1 MYRENLRHKSF
12 TRRTAILGAGQLVVF
27 TGLAGRMYQLQ
38 VLESN
43 RYKLQSDEN
52 RINVRLLP
60 PPRGR
65 IFDRFGTLLAGN
77 RENYRVLVVVENMP
91 DVERTLAVLSRLIPL
106 DEADLQRIRRDVA
119 KRRRFVPVT
128 VREHLDWREVARLQ
142 VHAPDLPGIA
152 IDVGQSREYVYG
164 NQAAHVLGYVAIVA
178 EEELTGDPLL
188 SLPSFRIGKDGVEKA
203 NEEWLRGK
211 AGTSQLEVNAVGR
224 IRRELSRKE
233 GVPGRDVHLT
243 IDMRL
248 QAFMHDRIAGETS
261 ASAVVIDVD
270 RGDILAMASKPTFDP
285 NQFAKGEFSTE
296 TWRSLV
302 HDPLAPMTNKAIS
315 GTYAPGST
323 FKIAVTLAALE
334 NGAVDPNNKVF
345 CRGFTQLGRAR
356 FHCWKKHGHGWVNLI
371 EALQK
376 SCDVFFYDLARR
388 TGIDKIAAMAN
399 KLGLGHALGIEVP
412 GERDGLI
419 PTRGWKLAMKGVKW
433 QKGETLIAGIGQGF
447 ILVTPLQLA
456 VMTAR
461 VANGG
466 YAVTP
471 RLIQGALGD
480 SSAGRE
486 LPSLGL
492 SEASLKLVRDGMN
505 RVTNHPRGTAFRARI
520 RRKGME
526 MAGKT
531 GTSQVR
537 RISKYERDTRVLKN
551 EERPWIER
559 DHALFV
565 GYAPVDNPRYAVAVV
580 VEHGG
585 GGSKV
590 AAPIARDL
598 LIETQ
603 KRDPTGESERDWIAT
618 AVEPADQS

>member
-12 TRRTAILGAGQLVVF
+12 SRRTAILGAGQLTVF
-27 TGLAGRMYQLQ
+27 AVLVGRMYQLQ
-38 VLESN
+38 VLESD
-43 RYKLQSDEN
+43 RYKLQADEN

-77 RENYRVLVVVENMP
+77 RENYQVFVVAENTP
-91 DVERTLAVLSRLIPL
+91 DVERTLKMLGRHIPL
-106 DEADLQRIRRDVA
+106 DDKELQRIRRDIA
-119 KRRRFVPVT
+119 KRRPFVPAT
-128 VREHLDWREVARLQ
+128 VRENLDWREVAKLQ
-142 VHAPDLPGIA
+142 VHAPDLPGIS
-152 IDVGQSREYVYG
+152 IDVGQSREYVYDA
-164 NQAAHVLGYVAIVA
+164 QAAHVLGYVAIVA
-178 EEELTGDPLL
+178 EEELTGEPLL
-188 SLPSFRIGKDGVEKA
+188 SLPGFRIGKDGIEKA
-203 NEEWLRGK
+203 YEEQLRGK
-211 AGTSQLEVNAVGR
+211 AGSSQLEVNAVGR
-224 IRRELSRKE
+224 SRRELSRVE
-233 GVPGRDVHLT
+233 GLPGRDVHLT

-248 QAFMHDRIAGETS
+248 QSFMHDRIADETS

-285 NQFAKGEFSTE
+285 NQFAKGELSDDM
-296 TWRSLV
+296 WSSLV
-302 HDPLAPMTNKAIS
+302 RNPLAPLTNKAIS
-315 GTYAPGST
+315 GNYAPGST
-323 FKIAVTLAALE
+323 FKIVVALAALE
-334 NGAVDPNNKVF
+334 NGLVDPNNKIF
-345 CRGFTQLGRAR
+345 CRGYTTLGRAK
-356 FHCWKKHGHGWVNLI
+356 FHCWKKHGHGWVNLV
-371 EALQK
+371 EGLQK
-376 SCDVFFYDLARR
+376 SCDIFFYDLARR
-388 TGIDKIAAMAN
+388 VGIDKIAEMAN
-399 KLGLGHALGIEVP
+399 KLGLGQALGIEVP
-412 GERDGLI
+412 GERNGLI
-419 PTRGWKLAMKGVKW
+419 PTRGWKLAMTGVKW

-447 ILVTPLQLA
+447 ILATPLQLA

-466 YAVTP
+466 FAVKP
-471 RLIQGALGD
+471 RLVQGALED
-480 SSAGRE
+480 SSVGHE

-492 SEASLKLVRDGMN
+492 SESALRLVRQGMS

-520 RRKGME
+520 PHKGME

-537 RISKYERDTRVLKN
+537 RISKHERDTRVLKN
-551 EERPWIER
+551 EERPWIQR

-565 GYAPVDNPRYAVAVV
+565 GYAPVDNPRYAAAVV

-618 AVEPADQS
+618 AVDTTDRS

>member
-1 MYRENLRHKSF
+1 MYRENLRLKSF
-12 TRRTAILGAGQLVVF
+12 TRRTAILGAGQLTVF
-27 TGLAGRMYQLQ
+27 AVLAGRMYQLQ
-38 VLESN
+38 VLESD
-43 RYKLQSDEN
+43 RYKLQADEN

-65 IFDRFGTLLAGN
+65 VFDRFGTLLAGN
-77 RENYRVLVVVENMP
+77 RENYQVFVVAENTP
-91 DVERTLAVLSRLIPL
+91 DVEGTLEVLGRLIPI
-106 DEADLQRIRRDVA
+106 DEKTLKRVRRDVA
-119 KRRRFVPVT
+119 KRRPFVPVN

-142 VHAPDLPGIA
+142 VNAPDLPGIS
-152 IDVGQSREYVYG
+152 IEVGQSREYVYG
-164 NQAAHVLGYVAIVA
+164 AQVSHLLGYVAIVA
-178 EEELTGDPLL
+178 EEELTGEPLL
-188 SLPSFRIGKDGVEKA
+188 SLPGFRIGKDGVEKA

-224 IRRELSRKE
+224 IRRELSRQE
-233 GVPGRDVHLT
+233 GKPGRDVQLT

-248 QAFMHDRIAGETS
+248 QAFLHDRIAGETA
-261 ASAVVIDVD
+261 ASAVIMDVD
-270 RGDILAMASKPTFDP
+270 GGDILAMASKPTYDP
-285 NQFAKGEFSTE
+285 NQFAKGEFSEE
-296 TWRSLV
+296 TWNRLV
-302 HDPLAPMTNKAIS
+302 RDPLSPMSNKAIS

-323 FKIAVTLAALE
+323 FKIVVALAALE
-334 NGAVDPNNKVF
+334 AGMVDPSNKVF
-345 CRGFTQLGRAR
+345 CRGYTQLGRAK
-356 FHCWKKHGHGWVNLI
+356 FHCWKKNGHGWVYLV

-376 SCDVFFYDLARR
+376 SCDIYFYDLAKRI
-388 TGIDKIAAMAN
+388 GIDRIAAMARRF
-399 KLGLGHALGIEVP
+399 GLGKTLGIEIP
-412 GERDGLI
+412 GERKGLI
-419 PTRGWKLAMKGVKW
+419 PTRGWKLAMTGVKW
-433 QKGETLIAGIGQGF
+433 QKGEDLIAGIGQGF
-447 ILVTPLQLA
+447 ILATPLQLA

-471 RLIQGALGD
+471 RLIQGALED
-480 SSAGRE
+480 STAGRE

-492 SEASLKLVRDGMN
+492 SETSLDLVRQGMN

-520 RRKGME
+520 RHKGME

-537 RISKYERDTRVLKN
+537 RISKQERETRVLKN

-585 GGSKV
+585 GGSRV
-590 AAPIARDL
+590 AAPIARDA
-598 LIETQ
+598 LIEAQ

-618 AVEPADQS
+618 TVNPAEQS

>member
-12 TRRTAILGAGQLVVF
+12 TRRTAILGAGQLTVF
-27 TGLAGRMYQLQ
+27 AVLVGRMYHLQ
-38 VLESN
+38 VLESD
-43 RYKLQSDEN
+43 RYKLQADDN

-60 PPRGR
+60 PPRGG
-65 IFDRFGTLLAGN
+65 IFDRFGTLLGGN
-77 RENYRVLVVVENMP
+77 RENYQVLVVAENTP
-91 DVERTLAVLSRLIPL
+91 DVEQTLAALGRLIPL
-106 DEADLQRIRRDVA
+106 DEKDLQRIRRGFA
-119 KRRRFVPVT
+119 KHRPFVPVT
-128 VREHLDWREVARLQ
+128 VRENLDWREVARLQ
-142 VHAPDLPGIA
+142 VNAPDLPGIS

-164 NQAAHVLGYVAIVA
+164 AQAAHVLGYVAIVA
-178 EEELTGDPLL
+178 EEELTGEPLL
-188 SLPSFRIGKDGVEKA
+188 SLPGFRIGKNGVEKA
-203 NEEWLRGK
+203 YEERLRGK
-211 AGTSQLEVNAVGR
+211 AGTTQLEVNAVGR
-224 IRRELSRKE
+224 IRRELSREE

-248 QAFMHDRIAGETS
+248 QSSMHDRIADETS

-285 NQFAKGEFSTE
+285 NQFAKGEFSEDMWNT
-296 TWRSLV
+296 LV

-315 GTYAPGST
+315 GQYAPGST
-323 FKIAVTLAALE
+323 FKIAVALAGLE
-334 NGAVDPNNKVF
+334 SGLIDPNDKTF
-345 CRGFTQLGRAR
+345 CRGFTTLGRAK
-356 FHCWKKHGHGWVNLI
+356 FHCWKKHGHGWVDLV
-371 EALQK
+371 EGMQK
-376 SCDVFFYDLARR
+376 SCDIYFYNLALQI
-388 TGIDKIAAMAN
+388 GIDRIAETAN
-399 KLGLGHALGIEVP
+399 KLGLGHALGIEIP

-419 PTRGWKLAMKGVKW
+419 PTRGWKLAMTGVKW
-433 QKGETLIAGIGQGF
+433 QRGETLIAGIGQGF
-447 ILVTPLQLA
+447 ILATPLQLA

-466 YAVTP
+466 YAVKP
-471 RLIQGALGD
+471 RLIQGALED
-480 SSAGRE
+480 SSVGLE
-486 LPSLGL
+486 LPSLGI
-492 SEASLKLVRDGMN
+492 SEASLKLVREGMT
-505 RVTNHPRGTAFRARI
+505 RVTNHQRGTAFRSRI
-520 RRKGME
+520 RQKGME

-537 RISKYERDTRVLKN
+537 RISKHERDTRVLKN

-565 GYAPVDNPRYAVAVV
+565 GYAPLVNPRYAVAVI

-603 KRDPTGESERDWIAT
+603 KRDPTGESEREWIT
-618 AVEPADQS
+618 AAVGPTDNS

>member
-12 TRRTAILGAGQLVVF
+12 TRRTAILGAGQFAVF
-27 TGLAGRMYQLQ
+27 TVLVGRMYQLQ
-38 VLESN
+38 VLESD
-43 RYKLQSDEN
+43 RYKLQADDN

-65 IFDRFGTLLAGN
+65 IFDRFGTLMGGN
-77 RENYRVLVVVENMP
+77 RENYQVLVVAENTP
-91 DVERTLAVLSRLIPL
+91 DVEQTLAALGRLIPI
-106 DEADLQRIRRDVA
+106 DEKDLLRIRRDVA
-119 KRRRFVPVT
+119 KRRPFVPVA

-142 VHAPDLPGIA
+142 VNAPDLPGIS

-164 NQAAHVLGYVAIVA
+164 VQAAHVLGYVAIVA

-188 SLPSFRIGKDGVEKA
+188 SLPSFRVGKNGVEKA
-203 NEEWLRGK
+203 YEEQLRGK
-211 AGTSQLEVNAVGR
+211 AGTTQLEVNAVGR
-224 IRRELSRKE
+224 IRRELSREE

-243 IDMRL
+243 IDMRV
-248 QAFMHDRIAGETS
+248 QAFMHDRLAGETS

-285 NQFAKGEFSTE
+285 NQFAKGEFSEDMWKT
-296 TWRSLV
+296 LV
-302 HDPLAPMTNKAIS
+302 GDPLAPMTNKAIS
-315 GTYAPGST
+315 GNYAPGST
-323 FKIAVTLAALE
+323 FKIAVALAGLE
-334 NGAVDPNNKVF
+334 SGLVDPNNQVF
-345 CRGFTQLGRAR
+345 CRGFMTLGRAK
-356 FHCWKKHGHGWVNLI
+356 FHCWKKHGHGWVDLV
-371 EALQK
+371 EGLQK
-376 SCDVFFYDLARR
+376 SCDIYFYNLALQI
-388 TGIDKIAAMAN
+388 GIDRIAETAN

-419 PTRGWKLAMKGVKW
+419 PTRGWKLAMTGVKW

-447 ILVTPLQLA
+447 ILATPLQLA

-466 YAVTP
+466 YAVKP
-471 RLIQGALGD
+471 RLIQGGLEDPSVGL
-480 SSAGRE
+480 E
-486 LPSLGL
+486 LPSIGI
-492 SEASLKLVRDGMN
+492 SEASLKLVREGMT
-505 RVTNHPRGTAFRARI
+505 RVTNHPRGTAFRSRI
-520 RRKGME
+520 RHKGME

-537 RISKYERDTRVLKN
+537 RISKHERETRVLKN

-565 GYAPVDNPRYAVAVV
+565 GYAPLDNPRYAVAVV

-603 KRDPTGESERDWIAT
+603 KRDPTGESEREWIA
-618 AVEPADQS
+618 AADGPTDKS

>member
-12 TRRTAILGAGQLVVF
+12 TRRTVILGAGQITLFAV
-27 TGLAGRMYQLQ
+27 LAGRMYQLQ
-38 VLESN
+38 VLDSD
-43 RYKLQSDEN
+43 RYKLQSDDN

-65 IFDRFGTLLAGN
+65 VFDRFGTLLAGN
-77 RENYRVLVVVENMP
+77 RENYQVLIVAENTP
-91 DVERTLAVLSRLIPL
+91 DMERTFDVLGRFIRL
-106 DEADLQRIRRDVA
+106 DAEDLKRIRRDVA
-119 KRRRFVPVT
+119 KRKPFVPVT
-128 VREHLDWREVARLQ
+128 MREHLEWREVARLQ
-142 VHAPDLPGIA
+142 VNAPDLPGIS
-152 IDVGQSREYVYG
+152 IDVGQSREYLYG
-164 NQAAHVLGYVAIVA
+164 EKVAHVMGYVSIVA
-178 EEELTGDPLL
+178 EEELTGEPLL
-188 SLPSFRIGKDGVEKA
+188 SLPGFRIGKDGIEKA
-203 NEEWLRGK
+203 YEEKLRGK

-224 IRRELSRKE
+224 VRRELARQE
-233 GVPGRDVHLT
+233 GVPGSDVHLT

-270 RGDILAMASKPTFDP
+270 RGDILAMASKPSFDP
-285 NQFAKGEFSTE
+285 NQFAKGELSAA
-296 TWRSLV
+296 TWRTLV
-302 HDPLAPMTNKAIS
+302 HNPLAPMTNKAIS

-323 FKIAVTLAALE
+323 FKIAVALAALE
-334 NGAVDPNNKVF
+334 NGLVDPNNKVF
-345 CRGFTQLGRAR
+345 CRGFVKLGRAR
-356 FHCWKKHGHGWVNLI
+356 FHCWKKNGHGWIDLLNG
-371 EALQK
+371 LQQ
-376 SCDVFFYDLARR
+376 SCDVYFYDLAKRV
-388 TGIDKIAAMAN
+388 GIDKIAEMSN

-419 PTRGWKLAMKGVKW
+419 PTRGWKLAMTGVKW

-447 ILVTPLQLA
+447 ILATPLQLA

-466 YAVTP
+466 YAVKP
-471 RLIQGALGD
+471 RLVLGALED
-480 SSAGRE
+480 SSVGLD

-492 SEASLKLVRDGMN
+492 SKASLDLVREGMT

-520 RRKGME
+520 RIKGME

-537 RISKYERDTRVLKN
+537 RISKRERDTRVLKN
-551 EERPWIER
+551 EERPWIQR

-565 GYAPVDNPRYAVAVV
+565 GYAPLHNPRYAVAVV

-598 LIETQ
+598 LIEVQ
-603 KRDPTGESERDWIAT
+603 KRDPTGESERDWIAAA
-618 AVEPADQS
+618 AVPKDRA